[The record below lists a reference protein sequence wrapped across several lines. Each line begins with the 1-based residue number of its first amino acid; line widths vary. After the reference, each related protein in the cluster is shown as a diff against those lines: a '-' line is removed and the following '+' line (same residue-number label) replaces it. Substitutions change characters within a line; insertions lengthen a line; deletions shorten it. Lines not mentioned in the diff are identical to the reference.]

1 MSHIHNPKRAEIDV
15 MQWHVDQW
23 DERGAIDRRLAICAN
38 PDLAFAAFDAAVLK
52 WPDKEITC
60 RHGARVLREHKPGV

>member
-1 MSHIHNPKRAEIDV
+1 MGRIFNPSRAELDE

-23 DERGAIDRRLAICAN
+23 ETNGSIDRRLAICAN
-38 PDLAFAAFDAAVLK
+38 PDLAIAAFDMAVLK

-60 RHGARVLREHKPGV
+60 RHGARILRENKGK